1 MSAPPAERTVPPGL
15 MAGGRGSGGRGAGV
29 AGAAVLM
36 TASLAL
42 VLTAGALARELGAR
56 YGAAEVLFLRF
67 VLSLAVVAPAAFAL
81 AGRRALSVTRP
92 GGHTLRA
99 LSGVG
104 AALIFYAATQH
115 LPFADLVALSYA
127 APMFVVLLSGAA
139 IGERV
144 GTASALCVALGMAGV
159 FQIAPPTRL
168 EPWSLAALAMAFLNA
183 VCILATRR
191 TAQADGPA
199 ATGLVFVLA
208 GCLLTA
214 PAALLT
220 GFRLPDAA
228 DLPAFLLLG
237 FAAGAAILLNAAAFR
252 RAPAAV
258 LAPIDYLGIAAS
270 AVIGFL
276 WWGEE
281 PSSAVLLGGIM
292 IAAAGLGT
300 VWFGARKG

>member
-1 MSAPPAERTVPPGL
+1 MSGPPAERSVLSPGPPAVMG
-15 MAGGRGSGGRGAGV
+15 AEWRSGM
-29 AGAAVLM
+29 AGAALLM
-36 TASLAL
+36 AASLAL
-42 VLTAGALARELGAR
+42 VLTAGALARDLGGR

-67 VLSLAVVAPAAFAL
+67 LLSLPVVAAAAVAM

-92 GGHTLRA
+92 GGHAVRA

-115 LPFADLVALSYA
+115 LPFADLIALSYA
-127 APMFVVLLSGAA
+127 APLFVVLLSGAA

-144 GTASALCVALGMAGV
+144 GAASALCVALGMAGV
-159 FQIAPPTRL
+159 FLIAPPTRL
-168 EPWSLAALAMAFLNA
+168 EPWSLAMLAMAFLNA

-220 GFRLPDAA
+220 GFRMPDAA

-237 FAAGAAILLNAAAFR
+237 LAAGTAILLNAAAFR

-270 AVIGFL
+270 AAIGFL
-276 WWGEE
+276 WWGES
-281 PSSAVLLGGIM
+281 PSPAVLLGGAL

-300 VWFGARKG
+300 LWAGARRPG